1 MGQPATDLQTGD
13 AGFDAY
19 TAALESG
26 EAPLLGHLVLYS
38 VFDGKV
44 SHANLKAWF
53 SELSLDEDFLPG
65 ELRPID
71 AFEKVTGP
79 DGLRLTY
86 ALDDPAAD
94 WRTIQRRN
102 MLSKKA
108 TLMIRHVRRDG
119 ERIVRHVVREV
130 RDEEQTQ
137 LDYDPHMADL
147 EFLRDNERDEAGAGD
162 LRITP
167 DQTSIAALPEGE
179 QLRVRELLRDVE
191 NLYRHRCAFMTGD
204 KLRTVVRNYI
214 EHLNPIRV
222 RPTGGVYFVHRQHAA
237 TLGALRELVSRFGAK
252 SSLSRIPLPDQDE
265 MREMVIGAFTT
276 KASEDLNKLAREIA
290 EAQATGANSTA
301 IQKLYGRFQ
310 DLQAATTEHSSLL
323 STSLDDTDAALTLVK
338 AQLGSL
344 LANAGGDDED
354 QDED

>member
-1 MGQPATDLQTGD
+1 MGQPGTDLQTGD

-26 EAPLLGHLVLYS
+26 ETPLLGHLVLYS

-44 SHANLKAWF
+44 SHNNLKTWF
-53 SELSLDEDFLPG
+53 AELGLDEDFLPG

-79 DGLRLTY
+79 DGVRLTY

-102 MLSKKA
+102 MLSTKA

-119 ERIVRHVVREV
+119 EKIVRHVVREV

-147 EFLRDNERDEAGAGD
+147 VFLRDNERDEAGAGD
-162 LRITP
+162 LRIVP
-167 DQTSIAALPEGE
+167 DQTSITALPEGE
-179 QLRVRELLRDVE
+179 QLRVRELLGEVE

-222 RPTGGVYFVHRQHAA
+222 RPTGGVYFVHRQHAD
-237 TLGALRELVSRFGAK
+237 TLGALRALVSRFGAK
-252 SSLSRIPLPDQDE
+252 SSLTRVPLPDQEE
-265 MREMVIGAFTT
+265 MREMVISAFTSR
-276 KASEDLNKLAREIA
+276 ASDDLNKLAHEIA
-290 EAQATGANSTA
+290 EAQATGANSTV

-310 DLQAATTEHSSLL
+310 DLQAATAEHSSLL

-338 AQLGSL
+338 AQLGGL
-344 LANAGGDDED
+344 LASGGEDDE
-354 QDED
+354 ED